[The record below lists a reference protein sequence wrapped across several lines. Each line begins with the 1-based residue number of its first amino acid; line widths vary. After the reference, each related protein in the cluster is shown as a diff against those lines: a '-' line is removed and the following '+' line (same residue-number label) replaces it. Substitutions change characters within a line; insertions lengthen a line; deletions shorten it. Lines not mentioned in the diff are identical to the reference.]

1 VGGFVVSRPAH
12 DSAVSVGVRW
22 AQRMMAIGF
31 EFALPPLVGFWLDGR
46 LRSGHLLT
54 ITGAILGF
62 LSGML
67 HLVSI
72 VREAAK
78 ANASTTGPTPG
89 RPPREKSDGSNES
102 GWADHG

>member
-1 VGGFVVSRPAH
+1 VGDFVVSRPVH

-31 EFALPPLVGFWLDGR
+31 EFALPPLAGNWLDSR
-46 LRSGHLLT
+46 LRTGHLLT

-78 ANASTTGPTPG
+78 ANASTPG